1 MLICSG
7 NVDSSDHT
15 TTFIEL
21 NSYLQNNNCHVA
33 NLLPQNFS
41 GKGGM
46 GSALYSMLKQIVKI
60 NPDVCHGLAYVKFSC
75 GLAYIIFF
83 SYALKVSVN
92 K

>member
-60 NPDVCHGLAYVKFSC
+60 NPDVCHGLAYVKFSR